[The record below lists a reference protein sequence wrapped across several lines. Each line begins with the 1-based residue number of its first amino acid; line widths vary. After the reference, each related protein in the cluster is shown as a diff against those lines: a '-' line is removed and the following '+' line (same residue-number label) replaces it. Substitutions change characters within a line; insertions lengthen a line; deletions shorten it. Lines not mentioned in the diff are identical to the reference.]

1 MPGISF
7 ITRGSFNN
15 MERYLKRVSK
25 WDPRS
30 ILEKHAQAGVNALR
44 AATPADTGLAANS
57 WGYIITGNRNVW
69 TITWTNSDIENGFP
83 VAVSIQYG
91 YSTGTGGYIPGRDYI
106 NPAIRPIFDRLAE
119 DGWRELTRV

>member
-1 MPGISF
+1 
-7 ITRGSFNN
+7 

-44 AATPADTGLAANS
+44 AATPSDSGLAANS
-57 WGYIITGNRNVW
+57 WGYIITGNRGVW

-83 VAVSIQYG
+83 VAISIQYG

-106 NPAIRPIFDRLAE
+106 NPALRPIFEQLAA